1 MNLIMSV
8 HRDYSVM
15 YSSVKCELLFGEKEF
30 AAVNEEKGGEKKK
43 GNTEIRDFILNNAIL
58 Y

>member
-15 YSSVKCELLFGEKEF
+15 YSSVKRELLFGEKEF
-30 AAVNEEKGGEKKK
+30 AAVNEEKEGEKKGK
-43 GNTEIRDFILNNAIL
+43 TEIRDFILNNAIL